1 MYDLVLY
8 YYPTCPY
15 CRKVTRFIN
24 KNDLNQIEL
33 TIMDKLRII
42 QTIEQTI
49 YKSLKVSQKLNREPA
64 NWSNCDEIKILETIV
79 LKIGDRNEL
88 PLQKSSKI

>member
-1 MYDLVLY
+1 MERLG
-8 YYPTCPY
+8 PIRPEQKK
-15 CRKVTRFIN
+15 RIN
-24 KNDLNQIEL
+24 LNQIEL

-49 YKSLKVSQKLNREPA
+49 YKSLKVSQKLNCVPA